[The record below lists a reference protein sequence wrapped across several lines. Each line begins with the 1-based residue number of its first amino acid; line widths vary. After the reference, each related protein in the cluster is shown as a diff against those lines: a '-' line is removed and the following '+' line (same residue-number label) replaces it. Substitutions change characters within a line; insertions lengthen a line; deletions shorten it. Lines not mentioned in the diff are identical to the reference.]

1 MLRLEVSE
9 SIYKILD
16 KHLPSILLDYVGV
29 RYVAFQDLVGY
40 SVDFVLHPLLGK
52 RCRLSLKVR
61 GIDVI
66 LSLQLDVHRHT
77 LEVLWYF
84 AESTLVVDLVN
95 EDEVGVVDVL

>member
-1 MLRLEVSE
+1 MLGLEIAERVDQV
-9 SIYKILD
+9 LN
-16 KHLPSILLDYVGV
+16 KHLPSVLLDHVGV
-29 RYVAFQDLVGY
+29 GYIAFQDLVRD